1 MHVPQYRG
9 SRSFWEGGKDQ
20 QTHPLNMMGPTSLPL
35 WSPMNSSAPGLHFLL
50 AWKIFLYFKPSC
62 SSLPCPW
69 AQSQGRSMLDSTRD
83 ILRGLRDPLLW
94 PWQISQSMVLV
105 RVITWETVTHGFSC
119 NSSTPASAMEPG
131 SQDNGSRRSKD
142 RVAHIRR
149 CGRFRSS
156 LVSEL
161 QKVADAAS
169 DSAWNGERCRY
180 WLSGGRV

>member
-1 MHVPQYRG
+1 MCPSTQAPDSSEKR
-9 SRSFWEGGKDQ
+9 GKDQ
-20 QTHPLNMMGPTSLPL
+20 QTNPLNMMDPTSLTP
-35 WSPMNSSAPGLHFLL
+35 WSLMNSSAPGLHFLL

-69 AQSQGRSMLDSTRD
+69 AQSQGRSMLDSTRE

-105 RVITWETVTHGFSC
+105 RVIRRETVTHGFSC
-119 NSSTPASAMEPG
+119 NFSTPASVMEPG
-131 SQDNGSRRSKD
+131 SQDHGSRRSKD

-149 CGRFRSS
+149 FWRFRSS

-161 QKVADAAS
+161 QKVC
-169 DSAWNGERCRY
+169 RCSLR
-180 WLSGGRV
+180 